1 MSIFG
6 KARAGENLSPAA
18 RAFLRLVEGL
28 AATAI
33 VAALPVVSDALSRGA
48 VDWADVGR
56 AALAAGATAV
66 GLAILKYFKAHGDT
80 PLAPSSST
88 ASVTTLAPATPLI
101 AASPLAPLPPIG
113 QPIAPDA
120 NAPILVQDESAL
132 AQ

>member
-18 RAFLRLVEGL
+18 RAFLRLCEGL

-33 VAALPVVSDALSRGA
+33 VAALPVVSDALSRGT

-56 AALAAGATAV
+56 AALAAASTAV
-66 GLAILKYFKAHGDT
+66 GLAILKYAKAHGDT
-80 PLAPSSST
+80 PLAPAQPTLSAPVT
-88 ASVTTLAPATPLI
+88 QMASVPTIITPTPVV
-101 AASPLAPLPPIG
+101 SLP
-113 QPIAPDA
+113 APDA
-120 NAPILVQDESAL
+120 NAPILVQDEPAP